1 MKNKPVGAG
10 VPDGPQKS
18 LPLEGKVAPE
28 GPDEAAHRQADAS
41 NQPAAPRSAPSS
53 ASLRSA
59 PAQRNPFPQQ
69 SCATGNKNSLSPG
82 QLCPKGEGKP
92 EKGRTWATRFFY
104 PILYALLFVALRVYH
119 WPTLR
124 GREHLP
130 EGACVICANHSGFAD
145 ALWVFQLLGPKI
157 LPWTMAKKSVIDTP
171 VLGPFLRTFRAFPVD
186 RENTDLAAVKKSLS
200 VLKNGEKLLIFP
212 EGTRIKNGKKSEPKS
227 GAALLAQRAD
237 VPLVPVYITH
247 GRKPFQPIKVIMGE
261 AYKPSYSCRRPDA
274 AELEEKTAELMA
286 KVYAL
291 GK

>member
-59 PAQRNPFPQQ
+59 P
-69 SCATGNKNSLSPG
+69 S
-82 QLCPKGEGKP
+82 PKGEGKP

-186 RENTDLAAVKKSLS
+186 RENTDLAAIKKALS
-200 VLKNGEKLLIFP
+200 VLKGGEKLLIFP